1 MRRAVTS
8 MHSPIGEVSDIGKSH
23 SCCDRGVIS
32 SGVHVRELAPS
43 SYIAGGPADSDGAM
57 IVVLKIFLGLVCLTG
72 ASAAIGSFAQ
82 NRTGERARMISSIKA
97 AAADVPALRD
107 DPFFRAAVAVEA
119 KLPREDFIPRA
130 AKPQAYIGAPLEI
143 GWQQT
148 ISDPYV
154 MAIMTA
160 AVHVRRKSRVL
171 EVGTGSGYQ
180 AAILAEL
187 GAEVSTIEIVPQLA
201 HQAATALRRRGYRN
215 VHARVG
221 DGFVGWPERAP
232 FDAVIVTAGSA
243 SVPTSLLD
251 QLRIGG
257 RLVMPI
263 GPSTATERL
272 EVFTKQTDGSVV
284 ACSLGWAMFVPLTG
298 RGYAPDRP
306 GVGDHAKPW
315 CFGAS
320 VT

>member
-1 MRRAVTS
+1 
-8 MHSPIGEVSDIGKSH
+8 
-23 SCCDRGVIS
+23 
-32 SGVHVRELAPS
+32 
-43 SYIAGGPADSDGAM
+43 M
-57 IVVLKIFLGLVCLTG
+57 IVVLKTFLGLVCLTG
-72 ASAAIGSFAQ
+72 ASAAIGFSAPD
-82 NRTGERARMISSIKA
+82 RTDERARMISSIKA

-107 DPFFRAAVAVEA
+107 DPFFQAAVAVE
-119 KLPREDFIPRA
+119 KNLPREDFVPRA
-130 AKPQAYIGAPLEI
+130 AKRQAYIGAPLEI

-160 AVHVRRKSRVL
+160 AVQVHRGSRVL
-171 EVGTGSGYQ
+171 EIGTGSGYQ

-201 HQAATALRRRGYRN
+201 RQAATALRRRGYRN

-221 DGFVGWPERAP
+221 DGFAGWPERAP

-243 SVPTSLLD
+243 SVPTPLLD

-272 EVFTKQTDGSVV
+272 EVFTKQADGNVV

-306 GVGDHAKPW
+306 GVGDHGKPW

>member
-1 MRRAVTS
+1 ML
-8 MHSPIGEVSDIGKSH
+8 KK
-23 SCCDRGVIS
+23 IS
-32 SGVHVRELAPS
+32 
-43 SYIAGGPADSDGAM
+43 
-57 IVVLKIFLGLVCLTG
+57 LGLVYLLAAAATIG
-72 ASAAIGSFAQ
+72 SAAPDRA
-82 NRTGERARMISSIKA
+82 GERARMIGSIKS

-107 DPFFRAAVAVEA
+107 DRFFQAAVAVEA
-119 KLPREDFIPRA
+119 KLPREDFVPRA
-130 AKPQAYIGAPLEI
+130 ARPQAYIGAPLEI
-143 GWQQT
+143 GRQQT

-160 AVHVRRKSRVL
+160 AVQVQRGSRVL

-180 AAILAEL
+180 AAILADL

-201 HQAATALRRRGYRN
+201 RQAARALRRRGYRE
-215 VHARVG
+215 VHTRVG
-221 DGFVGWPERAP
+221 DGFAGWPERAP

-243 SVPTSLLD
+243 SVPAPLLD
-251 QLRIGG
+251 QLRTGG

-272 EVFTKQTDGSVV
+272 EVLTKQADGSVV

-306 GVGDHAKPW
+306 GIGDHGKPW